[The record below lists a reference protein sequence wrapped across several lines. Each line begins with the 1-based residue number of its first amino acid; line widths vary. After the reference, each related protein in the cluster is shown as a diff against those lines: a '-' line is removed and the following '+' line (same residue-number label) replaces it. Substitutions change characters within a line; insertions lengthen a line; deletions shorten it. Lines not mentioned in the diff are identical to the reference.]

1 MRPDVVVVGHV
12 NAEFEGNSLVGKV
25 VVRLKF
31 FAPKHSMM
39 DDLCVREFGLQ
50 ADRLLRFTS
59 IGDKTLDGSY
69 VDVLQFVG
77 VEIDDRLEFIKDDAV
92 T

>member
-1 MRPDVVVVGHV
+1 
-12 NAEFEGNSLVGKV
+12 
-25 VVRLKF
+25 
-31 FAPKHSMM
+31 MM